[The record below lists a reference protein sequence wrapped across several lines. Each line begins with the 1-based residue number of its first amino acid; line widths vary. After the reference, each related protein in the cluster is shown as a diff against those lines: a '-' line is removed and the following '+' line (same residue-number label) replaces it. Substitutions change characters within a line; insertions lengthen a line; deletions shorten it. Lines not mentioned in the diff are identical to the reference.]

1 MRRRQFLS
9 AGAATVAGVAAGPSA
24 ASAAQGSPA
33 RAAAH
38 RTGREG
44 LLAGPA
50 GAGSGV
56 LPPVLQTGFDRFAA
70 GGYQLVAGKKFGIIA
85 NPTTIVSDLT
95 HEVDVM
101 HASPDVNLT
110 AVFGPEHGFRGTAQ
124 AGGGQGTYTDPKTGL
139 PVYNMYG
146 TDVPGTVTL
155 VRQSGVEALGFD
167 IQDVGARFYTYIW
180 TMYLGLTAAATLGIP
195 FIVLDRPNPLGGV
208 KPSGPVMQPQLETFV
223 GMKPICQQHAMTVG
237 ELATLFN
244 EQFVPADANGAKA
257 DLTVVTMQGW
267 RRGMY
272 YDQTGLPWVMPSPNM
287 PALDTALV
295 YYGLCL
301 FEGTNLS
308 EGRGTTRPFELVTAP
323 YIDYSWPDTLNEELA
338 ANGLHGTRFREEYVQ
353 PAFDK
358 YQNTV
363 CGGLQCYVTDR
374 GSFEAI
380 TTAVAMLVT
389 ARRLYPSSFG
399 WQYPGRDPIWV
410 DKLSGSDWIRTSV
423 DAGKSTGEIV
433 AGWQAELAGFAR
445 LRDKY
450 LLYREGAQ
458 S

>member
-1 MRRRQFLS
+1 MKRRNFLS
-9 AGAATVAGVAAGPSA
+9 AVAAGA
-24 ASAAQGSPA
+24 AAPAIASLALESPA
-33 RAAAH
+33 RAGTAE
-38 RTGREG
+38 T
-44 LLAGPA
+44 
-50 GAGSGV
+50 GSGSGGVGSAV
-56 LPPVLQTGFDRFAA
+56 LPRPVVKTGFDRFAA
-70 GGYQLVAGKKFGIIA
+70 DSYQLVAGKKFGIIA
-85 NPTTIVSDLT
+85 NPTSIVSDLT
-95 HEVDVM
+95 HEVDLM
-101 HASPDVNLT
+101 HASPEVNLT

-124 AGGGQGTYTDPKTGL
+124 AGGGEGTYIDPKTGL

-146 TDVPGTVTL
+146 TDVASTVTL
-155 VRQSGVEALGFD
+155 VRQSGVQALGFD
-167 IQDVGARFYTYIW
+167 IQDAGARFYTYIW
-180 TMYLGLTAAATLGIP
+180 TMYLGLAAAATLGIP
-195 FIVLDRPNPLGGV
+195 FIVLDRPNPLGGA

-237 ELATLFN
+237 ELAKLFN
-244 EQFVPADANGAKA
+244 DQFVPEDAGGRKA
-257 DLTVVTMQGW
+257 ELTVVPMRGW

-287 PALDTALV
+287 PTLDTALV

-323 YIDYSWPDTLNEELA
+323 YIDYQWADTLNAELA
-338 ANGLHGTRFREEYVQ
+338 ANGLTGTRFREEYVE
-353 PAFDK
+353 PTSDK

-374 GSFEAI
+374 GSFDAI

-399 WQYPGRDPIWV
+399 WGYSGLYPPTWV
-410 DKLSGSDWIRTSV
+410 DNLSGSDWIRTSV
-423 DAGKSTGEIV
+423 DAGKGTGEIV
-433 AGWQAELAGFAR
+433 AGWQAELAEFAR

-450 LLYREGAQ
+450 LIYR
-458 S
+458 